1 MSVHQAPQRR
11 RGSVTRHFERFAT
24 WLLTGPIGR
33 LAAFFADLG
42 VYWWRW
48 ASGREANARER

>member
-1 MSVHQAPQRR
+1 LSPA
-11 RGSVTRHFERFAT
+11 ERFLA
-24 WLLTGPIGR
+24 WVLTGPIGR

-48 ASGREANARER
+48 LRGRQSDTRER

>member
-1 MSVHQAPQRR
+1 MSARGRR
-11 RGSVTRHFERFAT
+11 LNAAERFAT

-33 LAAFFADLG
+33 FAAFFADLG

-48 ASGREANARER
+48 VRGREVDPRER